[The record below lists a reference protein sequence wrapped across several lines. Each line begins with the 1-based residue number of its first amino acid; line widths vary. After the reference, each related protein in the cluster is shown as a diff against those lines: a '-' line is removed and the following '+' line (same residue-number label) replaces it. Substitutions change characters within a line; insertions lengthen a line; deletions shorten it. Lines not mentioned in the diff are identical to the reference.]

1 MHNSKTVV
9 VRTNVV
15 PEEEEEETLAVFDKS
30 KIVVHPS
37 PVLPPVTAS
46 TSAADGDDEFSIPYV
61 THAATSAH
69 AATVRSVSLKRPRS
83 SNNDVEETIGIN
95 LDAEMTTA
103 LPDDTDHPQ
112 DRAAYAEW
120 KERDAV
126 RKKQLLEV

>member
-30 KIVVHPS
+30 KALAHPS
-37 PVLPPVTAS
+37 PVVPAVTA
-46 TSAADGDDEFSIPYV
+46 ADSDDEFSIPYI
-61 THAATSAH
+61 AH
-69 AATVRSVSLKRPRS
+69 ASTSTHVASVRSVSLKRPRS
-83 SNNDVEETIGIN
+83 SNNDVEETVGTN
-95 LDAEMTTA
+95 LDTEMTTA

-120 KERDAV
+120 KKRDGA
-126 RKKQLLEV
+126 RQKQLLQI